1 MSASLKRHRLVHAH
15 PRIYCICKRRM
26 ASAFL
31 RNFLLRRGDRNERAS
46 ILRREINQNEN
57 TERNSECAVVQ
68 RDRNKIGKN
77 RRERERGLLPYTF
90 PFPRKL
96 YRSSSL
102 DGPPLAENSRK
113 FPGKFL
119 ASRPSEFS
127 LESVPRTSET
137 IPLPIGTRESGV
149 PPSEATRRT
158 RWFPSYGKF
167 RHARTENLETI

>member
-31 RNFLLRRGDRNERAS
+31 RNFLLRRRDRNERAS

-77 RRERERGLLPYTF
+77 RREREREGCFLIRFRSLVNSIGRVRSTVLLLP
-90 PFPRKL
+90 
-96 YRSSSL
+96 
-102 DGPPLAENSRK
+102 K
-113 FPGKFL
+113 FPKIPGKIPCL
-119 ASRPSEFS
+119 AALGVLLGKRSTNKRDDSS
-127 LESVPRTSET
+127 AYWNPR
-137 IPLPIGTRESGV
+137 IGS
-149 PPSEATRRT
+149 ATLRSNQT
-158 RWFPSYGKF
+158 DTLVS
-167 RHARTENLETI
+167 